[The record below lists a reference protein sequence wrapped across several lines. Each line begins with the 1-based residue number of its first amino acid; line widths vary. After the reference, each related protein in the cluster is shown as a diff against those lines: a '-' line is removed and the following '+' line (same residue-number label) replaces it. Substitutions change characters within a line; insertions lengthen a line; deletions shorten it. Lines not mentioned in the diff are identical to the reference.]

1 MTGRVS
7 IGIASSETAHNLSL
21 RSRCIFDPRQCE
33 MILELVRLGEWPLE
47 LLCRRPYANPRIN
60 DDAYE

>member
-7 IGIASSETAHNLSL
+7 IGIPSSEMAHNLSL

-33 MILELVRLGEWPLE
+33 MILELIRLGQWPLE
-47 LLCRRPYANPRIN
+47 LLCRSAYAKPRIN
-60 DDAYE
+60 DSASE